1 MPISLQERMTLRAI
15 SPRFATSI
23 FLNIFLVASPYFEA
37 ARYCACASRRARIR
51 SAHGLSRADGEKPF
65 AILDRL
71 TVFHQDTDDLTRH
84 LRFDFVHE
92 FHCLDDADNGTF
104 FDEIADRYES
114 LGGGSRRF
122 IEGTD
127 DRRLDIDEIFFSLK
141 RGGHDRQS

>member
-51 SAHGLSRADGEKPF
+51 SAHGLSRADREKPF
-65 AILDRL
+65 AVLDRL

-84 LRFDFVHE
+84 LRFDFVHQ
-92 FHCLDDADNGTF
+92 FHCLDDADNG
-104 FDEIADRYES
+104 I
-114 LGGGSRRF
+114 L
-122 IEGTD
+122 GTD
-127 DRRLDIDEIFFSLK
+127 TEFLVVREFGVCPQNYFRISHAACLS
-141 RGGHDRQS
+141 S